1 MHDLVALNCGIT
13 FFVEVLTQ
21 SPCVSLCTEAYHV
34 FDSPPGL
41 ELPWAAQ
48 MPMDAPI
55 SRVTM
60 PPPVPG
66 PALSSA
72 PPGLCDAQNFSE
84 AKRGISA
91 LAKEMIDWLAKMV
104 FKSFGWFWYAL
115 VMNRNYL
122 NNVLISATDISFSRL
137 LPTFQYTLR
146 LWGSNLDV
154 SSYPRE
160 VAQPHAPMPPCID
173 DDEQTD
179 CEASVPRHP
188 KGSWPVL
195 HEVPQIER
203 VRHPAGHKVCSYMQ
217 ARNGMLTDLH
227 AHLAQLLSMPAYIS
241 NSSHILYCM
250 WSSHSLICPFLH
262 AVLHDKSKH

>member
-1 MHDLVALNCGIT
+1 MDISDAYDL
-13 FFVEVLTQ
+13 
-21 SPCVSLCTEAYHV
+21 LCTVQAVKADVPEIAAYHV

-84 AKRGISA
+84 AKRGFEEAISMF
-91 LAKEMIDWLAKMV
+91 LA
-104 FKSFGWFWYAL
+104 
-115 VMNRNYL
+115 
-122 NNVLISATDISFSRL
+122 
-137 LPTFQYTLR
+137 
-146 LWGSNLDV
+146 
-154 SSYPRE
+154 SYPRE

-179 CEASVPRHP
+179 CEASVPGTPRGRGLFSTKFGLPVDSLHP
-188 KGSWPVL
+188 
-195 HEVPQIER
+195 
-203 VRHPAGHKVCSYMQ
+203 
-217 ARNGMLTDLH
+217 D
-227 AHLAQLLSMPAYIS
+227 
-241 NSSHILYCM
+241 
-250 WSSHSLICPFLH
+250 
-262 AVLHDKSKH
+262 HDDGVATPRTNKTLFVHGRFSA